1 MFHAQIA
8 SRAFNT
14 ALLVEPSK
22 AMAFLSGLGPRIVGR
37 QLHLAGLELAP
48 EQISQASLPARAGI
62 LTNGLAERS
71 QREGQS
77 PYALID
83 GISVIEVSGVLVHRG
98 SWIGESSGQTSC
110 EGIAAQLAAAASD
123 PLVRG
128 IALEVDSF
136 GGEVAGV
143 FDLADAIRAARAAVP
158 VWAFV
163 AEHAFS
169 AAYAL
174 AAQADRIIL
183 PRTGSVGSIGV
194 VVMHADLSGQL
205 SDAGLTVTLIHS
217 GAHKIDGNPYE
228 PLPAP
233 VRARIQAEIDVIRSL
248 FAETVAAGR
257 GRCLTAEAALATEA
271 ECYRGAEAVAA
282 GLADEVCDPASAF
295 AAFAALVNGR
305 GPARGSRAGT
315 RGARS
320 QSTSQPQ
327 PSKEQTTMTTKP
339 DTDPEEPADETPV
352 EPAPPPAEPAS
363 APAPAAPAPAAPA
376 APPSSPTGE
385 TAAAVSHAR
394 AEAAELAAI
403 GVQAARL
410 GLTVDVAEAVQKCIT
425 PDALRAS
432 VLSQLAARSDA
443 AAITAVPPPKS
454 ASPESPLVAAV
465 KRATSPVKPA

>member
-37 QLHLAGLELAP
+37 QLRLAGVDVAP
-48 EQISQASLPARAGI
+48 IAVAQATLPARAGI

-83 GISVIEVSGVLVHRG
+83 GIAVIEVSGVLVHRG

-110 EGIAAQLAAAASD
+110 EGIAAQLASAASD

-128 IALEVDSF
+128 IALEIDSF

-143 FDLADAIRAARAAVP
+143 FDLADAIRAARSAVP

-174 AAQADRIIL
+174 ASQANRIVL
-183 PRTGSVGSIGV
+183 PRTGAVGSIGV

-205 SDAGLTVTLIHS
+205 SDAGVTVTLIHS
-217 GAHKIDGNPYE
+217 GAHKVDGNPYE

-233 VRARIQAEIDVIRSL
+233 VRDRIQAEIDSIRTL

-257 GRCLTAEAALATEA
+257 GRRLTAEAALATEA

-282 GLADEVCDPASAF
+282 GLADEVSDPASAF
-295 AAFAALVNGR
+295 AAFTALVNGR
-305 GPARGSRAGT
+305 GPARGSRAGIS
-315 RGARS
+315 GARS

-327 PSKEQTTMTTKP
+327 PSKEQTMTTKT
-339 DTDPEEPADETPV
+339 DADPEEPADETPV

-363 APAPAAPAPAAPA
+363 APAPVPASPAPAAPA
-376 APPSSPTGE
+376 APAGE

-394 AEAAELAAI
+394 AEAAELAVI
-403 GVQAARL
+403 GAQAARL
-410 GLTVDVAEAVQKCIT
+410 GLAIDVAEAVQKGVS

-443 AAITAVPPPKS
+443 ATITAVLPPKS

-465 KRATSPVKPA
+465 KRATSAAKPVT